1 MVRARLTS
9 QKTSCK
15 LNAMNN
21 SEDLNMTESDT
32 KRYIFRGGLALVC
45 LAVLALLAPV
55 ISAAVSAGLGLL
67 GLAVIAVV
75 GFAAL
80 QMMPWLGQKLENTVL
95 KMRKAEAR
103 ANPIEQLQNFL
114 RQKAQAVAD
123 FKAAVATIGAQIKS
137 LEDMVRDRKRQR
149 PGYDAT
155 AQERS
160 IQAMKDAHTVL
171 VTKYTN
177 AEQAL
182 SELRVAIQD
191 KEFEWKFSQAGQ
203 AAMKTLNATS
213 GKELMEAM
221 LADEA
226 FSSVTDNF
234 NKVFAELEM
243 EAQHLTTAKQL
254 EFSPGMVIDVS
265 DINLTKVPA

>member
-1 MVRARLTS
+1 
-9 QKTSCK
+9 
-15 LNAMNN
+15 MNQN
-21 SEDLNMTESDT
+21 L
-32 KRYIFRGGLALVC
+32 FRVGFVAVALV
-45 LAVLALLAPV
+45 VLALLAPV
-55 ISAAVSAGLGLL
+55 ISAAVTAGLGILALAAITLVGLGVLQLL
-67 GLAVIAVV
+67 
-75 GFAAL
+75 
-80 QMMPWLGQKLENTVL
+80 PYLGQKLENTVL
-95 KMRKAEAR
+95 KLRKAEAR
-103 ANPIEQLQNFL
+103 GNPIEQLQNFL

-137 LEDMVRDRKRQR
+137 LEIMVSERKRQR
-149 PGYDAT
+149 PGYDAS

-177 AEQAL
+177 AEKAL
-182 SELRVAIQD
+182 SELRIAIQD

-203 AAMKTLNATS
+203 AAMVSLNATS
-213 GKELMEAM
+213 GKELMEAI
-221 LADEA
+221 LANEA

-243 EAQHLTTAKQL
+243 EAQHLTSAKQL

-265 DINLTKVPA
+265 EINLTKVPA